1 MGEGGRGE
9 RESSRER
16 ARESAR
22 ERERVRESA
31 RECEREIV
39 DRGLYLLYIIYI
51 YTPPWPRILHLQ
63 PHILRDTFFYKLC
76 VVKCKV
82 VQASRYTC

>member
-22 ERERVRESA
+22 E
-31 RECEREIV
+31 CEREIV
-39 DRGLYLLYIIYI
+39 DRGLYLLYIH
-51 YTPPWPRILHLQ
+51 TPVAPDTSFAATHFARHIFLQ
-63 PHILRDTFFYKLC
+63 
-76 VVKCKV
+76 VVCSKV
-82 VQASRYTC
+82 